1 MRRTLA
7 LALLILAL
15 GLALRF
21 TYGFVRLGY
30 PRLVENIQGDADDYL
45 DIAYTLAKT
54 GRYERSGLTGVKSSL
69 AAGEQPEPVGSE
81 PDAWRP
87 PVWTSVL
94 ALGLLG
100 SGYSLRAVFVLRF
113 LIDGLTLWLFY
124 RLASRH
130 LRPGLALLGTLLLAV
145 QPIWLYYSM
154 TLLTEPFTLLV
165 HLLLVAA
172 ALRLAEGGQPAV
184 WVPAV
189 GVLGG
194 LAILTHGFYLFFPPL
209 LILGFWLAGHIRM
222 PQALAV
228 LGLFA
233 LTLAPW
239 LVRNDQAFG
248 KPLLS
253 TAGGPSLA
261 RGWNRRF
268 LADYR
273 NASAEVALDETA
285 EIDASRLK
293 GLGQAERSAL
303 YTEGALS
310 YIRREW
316 RTVPAILGKKLI
328 GAVTP
333 FSDPPRPGILE
344 TGRVLFQAI
353 TLIPLLWVVFG
364 GGSKPLSVV
373 VRTLVVSYLLMALAC
388 FPALRYR
395 FPLIWAEVL
404 SLCLFLEAFVGRLLA
419 WRRSP

>member
-1 MRRTLA
+1 
-7 LALLILAL
+7 
-15 GLALRF
+15 LRF
-21 TYGFVRLGY
+21 AYGFVRMGY

-45 DIAYTLAKT
+45 DIAYTVAKT

-69 AAGEQPEPVGSE
+69 TAGEQPEPVGSA

-87 PVWTSVL
+87 PVWPWVL
-94 ALGLLG
+94 SLWLRS
-100 SGYSLRAVFVLRF
+100 SGYSLRSVFILRF
-113 LIDGLTLWLFY
+113 LTDGLTLWLFY
-124 RLASRH
+124 RVASRR
-130 LRPGLALLGTLLLAV
+130 LPPGLALLGTFLLAI

-165 HLLLVAA
+165 HLLLVAT
-172 ALRLAEGGQPAV
+172 ALRLAEGGRPAV
-184 WVPAV
+184 WVPAL

-209 LILGFWLAGHIRM
+209 LVLGLWLAGHIRM
-222 PQALAV
+222 RQALAV

-239 LVRNDQAFG
+239 LLRNERAFG

-261 RGWNRRF
+261 RGWNHRF
-268 LADYR
+268 LADYH
-273 NASAEVALDETA
+273 NGSAEVALDETA
-285 EIDASRLK
+285 EIDASRLE
-293 GLGQAERSAL
+293 GIGQAERSAL
-303 YTEGALS
+303 YTEGAVR

-316 RTVPAILGKKLI
+316 RTVPAILAKKLV

-333 FSDPPRPGILE
+333 FSDPPRQGLLE
-344 TGRVLFQAI
+344 TGRVLFQAV
-353 TLIPLLWVVFG
+353 TLIPLLWVVFM
-364 GGSKPLSVV
+364 GGSRPLSVV
-373 VRTLVVSYLLMALAC
+373 VRALAVSYLLMALAC

-404 SLCLFLEAFVGRLLA
+404 SLCLFLEAFGGRLLA